1 MILLTATSIGLQTN
15 LERCVRRISTESF
28 RVGDSGIELQA
39 GDDGGDMFLN
49 HLTRSKTKADRR
61 LLKQV
66 LEDRHNKQ
74 NMEDVN
80 LSMAALQNITAIN
93 RKEKKR

>member
-1 MILLTATSIGLQTN
+1 MYIIKVDLLIID
-15 LERCVRRISTESF
+15 E
-28 RVGDSGIELQA
+28 
-39 GDDGGDMFLN
+39 GDDGDDMFLN
-49 HLTRSKTKADRR
+49 HLTQCKTKSDRR

-66 LEDRHNKQ
+66 LEDRHENN

-80 LSMAALQNITAIN
+80 LSMAALQNMTTID